1 MAILLEDDGGFSRL
15 IARVSGVGNRAVDA
29 IEREMRVQIPLL
41 ADLVRANIAER
52 FRNPTLMMSA
62 IGEDVT
68 RASTAVYGAVDA
80 SGRLSGVVLPFMEI
94 QERGGTTAAHVIP
107 RGSGFVAFQGAQGDV
122 VRRSVNH
129 PGSRIP
135 PHYYLRDAVRAR
147 REPMIEAFR
156 RVTGGALTDRTTF

>member
-1 MAILLEDDGGFSRL
+1 MAILLEDDGGLSRL
-15 IARVSGVGNRAVDA
+15 IARVSGVGNKVVDA

-41 ADLVRANIAER
+41 ADLVRSNIAAR
-52 FRNPTLMMSA
+52 FHNPVRMMSA

-68 RASTAVYGAVDA
+68 RAQTAVYGAVDA
-80 SGRLSGVVLPFMEI
+80 SGRLSGVVLPFMAI

-107 RGSGFVAFQGAQGDV
+107 RGNGFVAFQGVQGDV